1 MTHDSGPTTG
11 ARVAWPFGW
20 VLGLLASAAALAAVY
35 WFFVLT
41 DPGQH
46 IDDNA
51 LIGARDFLAQREQ
64 AREPAL
70 VFLGR
75 LPHVSAVIAA
85 AALVVSALAHRSVAA
100 PLITLAGLGSAVL
113 ATQLLKH
120 QVLDRPNLG
129 ISEATVNSFPSGH
142 TTLAAASMVAVFCT
156 ATPRW
161 RPLVALLGGVYAAAA
176 GAATLVLGWHRPAD
190 IIGAYLVVLFFAL
203 LTGWVLTSVA
213 PRWNQ
218 FTRRDFWAA
227 SRGFSWLTWVPGVA
241 AVAIAAILWALL
253 PPVDTGENYRLL
265 LGFLAGGVLAIGGA
279 ALTTFALMERI
290 FAFQGR
296 VRGR

>member
-1 MTHDSGPTTG
+1 MTHESGAYSG
-11 ARVAWPFGW
+11 ARVAWPVGW

-51 LIGARDFLAQREQ
+51 LIGARDFLAQRDQ

-70 VFLGR
+70 AFLGK
-75 LPHVSAVIAA
+75 LPHVSAVMAA
-85 AALVVSALAHRSVAA
+85 AALIISAVVHRSVLA

-120 QVLDRPNLG
+120 QVLERPNLG

-142 TTLAAASMVAVFCT
+142 TTLAAASMAAVFCT
-156 ATPRW
+156 VTPRW
-161 RPLVALLGGVYAAAA
+161 RPLVAWLGGLYAAAA

-203 LTGWVLTSVA
+203 LTGWVLTLAA
-213 PRWNQ
+213 PQWNQ

-227 SRGFSWLTWVPGVA
+227 ARGFSWLTWVPGVA
-241 AVAIAAILWALL
+241 AMAIAAILWALL